1 MSDMTDLSQYARLAH
16 SWLKPPAKR
25 PKLIER
31 QVAPGVFIGQD
42 AKGQPHI
49 IYGET
54 TRQHL
59 HDLPRD

>member
-1 MSDMTDLSQYARLAH
+1 MTNPSQYARLAA

-25 PKLIER
+25 PKLTEY
-31 QVAPGVFIGQD
+31 QVAPSVWIGQD

-54 TRQHL
+54 TRQNL
-59 HDLPRD
+59 LDITPTP